1 MRASAEAVSKRF
13 FAFDMERFAA
23 VSGSMISASLLGAL
37 AGTIGSLGAIALT
50 WGISRFA
57 LDIPWHAMPMV
68 SVSGI
73 VISAILVAVVGVAA
87 SWEVLQRKPLA
98 TLRAE

>member
-1 MRASAEAVSKRF
+1 LLEYGV
-13 FAFDMERFAA
+13 
-23 VSGSMISASLLGAL
+23 LGAL
-37 AGTIGSLGAIALT
+37 AGTIGSVGAIALT

-57 LDIPWHAMPMV
+57 LDIEWTPLPTV
-68 SVSGI
+68 SATGI
-73 VISAILVAVVGVAA
+73 VVSAILVAVVGVAA